1 MAYNGFSEIY
11 VNAEVNDNSDVAK
24 LMEIFTKD
32 EVYDDV
38 KFPATSSRKRLF
50 KHTEEGVSAMCE
62 IIEKYKAEGMAQ
74 GMAMG
79 RAEGRIEGRAEGR
92 AEGRIEGLLKMAVS
106 LWKKGRLTEQEAADE
121 AGVSLEEFKKAA
133 ASGVIV

>member
-1 MAYNGFSEIY
+1 
-11 VNAEVNDNSDVAK
+11 
-24 LMEIFTKD
+24 
-32 EVYDDV
+32 
-38 KFPATSSRKRLF
+38 
-50 KHTEEGVSAMCE
+50 MCE

-79 RAEGRIEGRAEGR
+79 RAEGRIEGRIEGR
-92 AEGRIEGLLKMAVS
+92 AEGRSEGLLKMAVS

-121 AGVSLEEFKKAA
+121 AGISLEDFKKAA

>member
-1 MAYNGFSEIY
+1 
-11 VNAEVNDNSDVAK
+11 
-24 LMEIFTKD
+24 
-32 EVYDDV
+32 
-38 KFPATSSRKRLF
+38 
-50 KHTEEGVSAMCE
+50 MCE

-74 GMAMG
+74 GMAM
-79 RAEGRIEGRAEGR
+79 GR

-121 AGVSLEEFKKAA
+121 AGISLEEFKKAA

>member
-1 MAYNGFSEIY
+1 
-11 VNAEVNDNSDVAK
+11 
-24 LMEIFTKD
+24 
-32 EVYDDV
+32 
-38 KFPATSSRKRLF
+38 
-50 KHTEEGVSAMCE
+50 MCE

-92 AEGRIEGLLKMAVS
+92 AEGRVEGLLKMAVS

-121 AGVSLEEFKKAA
+121 AGISLEDFKKAA
-133 ASGVIV
+133 AGATI

>member
-1 MAYNGFSEIY
+1 
-11 VNAEVNDNSDVAK
+11 
-24 LMEIFTKD
+24 
-32 EVYDDV
+32 
-38 KFPATSSRKRLF
+38 
-50 KHTEEGVSAMCE
+50 MCE

-79 RAEGRIEGRAEGR
+79 RAEGRAEGRIEGR

-121 AGVSLEEFKKAA
+121 AGISLEDFKKAA
-133 ASGVIV
+133 AGATI

>member
-1 MAYNGFSEIY
+1 
-11 VNAEVNDNSDVAK
+11 
-24 LMEIFTKD
+24 
-32 EVYDDV
+32 
-38 KFPATSSRKRLF
+38 
-50 KHTEEGVSAMCE
+50 MCE

-106 LWKKGRLTEQEAADE
+106 LWKKGKLTEQEAADE
-121 AGVSLEEFKKAA
+121 AGISLEDFKKAA
-133 ASGVIV
+133 AGATI

>member
-1 MAYNGFSEIY
+1 
-11 VNAEVNDNSDVAK
+11 
-24 LMEIFTKD
+24 
-32 EVYDDV
+32 
-38 KFPATSSRKRLF
+38 
-50 KHTEEGVSAMCE
+50 MCE

-79 RAEGRIEGRAEGR
+79 RAEGRIEGRAEGRIEGR

-121 AGVSLEEFKKAA
+121 AGISLEDFKKAA
-133 ASGVIV
+133 AGATI

>member
-1 MAYNGFSEIY
+1 
-11 VNAEVNDNSDVAK
+11 
-24 LMEIFTKD
+24 
-32 EVYDDV
+32 
-38 KFPATSSRKRLF
+38 
-50 KHTEEGVSAMCE
+50 MCE

-92 AEGRIEGLLKMAVS
+92 AEGRVEGLLKMAVS

-121 AGVSLEEFKKAA
+121 AGISLEEFKKAA
-133 ASGVIV
+133 AGATI